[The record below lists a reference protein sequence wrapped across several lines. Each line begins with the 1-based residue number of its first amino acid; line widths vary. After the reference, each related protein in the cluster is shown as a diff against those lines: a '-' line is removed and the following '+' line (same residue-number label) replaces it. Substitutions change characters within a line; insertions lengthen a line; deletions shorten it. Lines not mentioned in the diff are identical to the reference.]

1 MLKIVFCCRRKA
13 DLSAEEF
20 QRYWLE
26 RHGPLVRSLREVLP
40 AMTRYVQSHT
50 LAGHETDRLRASRS
64 TDEPFDGVA
73 EIWIDTTVKAEDPA
87 ATRSAMAQL
96 VEDEMRFLD
105 LPRSVIFVTQEHVIF
120 E

>member
-13 DLSAEEF
+13 DLSVEEF

-26 RHGPLVRSLREVLP
+26 QHGPLVRSLREALP

-50 LAGHETDRLRASRS
+50 LAGSDTDRLRASRGTS
-64 TDEPFDGVA
+64 EPFDGVA
-73 EIWIDTTVKAEDPA
+73 EIWMDNTVKAEDA
-87 ATRSAMAQL
+87 AAARAAIARL
-96 VEDEMRFLD
+96 IEDEMRFLD
-105 LPRSVIFVTQEHVIF
+105 LPRSVIFMTEEHVLF

>member
-26 RHGPLVRSLREVLP
+26 QHGPLVRSLRHALP

-50 LAGHETDRLRASRS
+50 LAGSYADRLRASRG

-73 EIWIDTTVKAEDPA
+73 EIWMDTTVQAQDA
-87 ATRSAMAQL
+87 AAARSAMARL

-105 LPRSVIFVTQEHVIF
+105 LPRSVIFVTEEHVIF
-120 E
+120 G

>member
-1 MLKIVFCCRRKA
+1 MFKIVFCCRRRA

-26 RHGPLVRSLREVLP
+26 EHGPLVSSLRDALP

-50 LAGHETDRLRASRS
+50 LAGSDTDRLRASRD
-64 TDEPFDGVA
+64 TDEPFDGIA
-73 EIWIDTTVKAEDPA
+73 EIWMDTTVKAEDA
-87 ATRSAMAQL
+87 AAARAAMARL

-105 LPRSVIFVTQEHVIF
+105 LPRSVIFATEEHVIF
-120 E
+120 G

>member
-1 MLKIVFCCRRKA
+1 MLKIVFCCRRKP

-20 QRYWLE
+20 RRYWLE
-26 RHGPLVRSLREVLP
+26 HHGPLVRSLREALP

-50 LAGHETDRLRASRS
+50 LAGPETDRLRASRG

-73 EIWIDTTVKAEDPA
+73 EIWMDTTMTAEDRA
-87 ATRSAMAQL
+87 AARAAMTQL

-105 LPRSVIFVTQEHVIF
+105 LPRSVIFITEEHVIF
-120 E
+120 D